1 MTSSCETGEHI
12 DGPVVSVDGNAT
24 VNGTSNDGVLVIS
37 GEARI
42 GSNALIKG
50 DVLVIDG
57 TARIS
62 GHVTDDVIVLHGRA
76 IVLDG
81 ATVGGD
87 VKSTKQPRVERGARV
102 RGSVEKV
109 DTTGTFT
116 AFGIRILGL
125 FWLAVTVSTA
135 VLGLLFV
142 ALLPRAAQT
151 TSRIGRG
158 SVTKSVGVGLLVAI
172 GVPVVALVAAITVVG
187 LPFSLGTFGALGI
200 LHALGYV
207 AGAYCFGRILVKEPK
222 SRIGAFFAGWGI
234 LRAVALIPGI
244 GVLVWIAASVW
255 GIGALTI
262 AAWRAGRGALEPPP
276 EPKTPAV
283 PPPAAAPASDAPGT
297 DTATDDVRGRTSG
310 YGNCVAGAGRRRG
323 GRTCSGRARE
333 VGDEV
338 HQDGFQACEG
348 DFEDD
353 EGVVRGSADLDE
365 APQPER
371 VHRVRQSRGD
381 RRQRVGQQDHAEHR
395 EHRGG
400 DQGERAGVP
409 LDPRQGCGETAERE
423 ADREERHAE
432 TE

>member
-1 MTSSCETGEHI
+1 MRTRNLPPAIARALALGLLTLVTLGVIAGPAAAQSINDVRDKDRRIAVGDVVVNEGEHI

-24 VNGTSNDGVLVIS
+24 VKGQSNDGVLVIS

-57 TARIS
+57 TARIA

-76 IVLDG
+76 VVIDG

-87 VKSTKQPRVERGARV
+87 VRSTKQPRVERGARV
-102 RGSVEKV
+102 RGSVDQV
-109 DTTGTFT
+109 DVAGTFT

-158 SVTKSVGVGLLVAI
+158 SVGKSIGVGVLVAI
-172 GVPVVALVAAITVVG
+172 GIPVVATIAALTVVG

-200 LHALGYV
+200 LHALGYI

-222 SRIGAFFAGWGI
+222 SSIGAFFAGWAI
-234 LRAVALIPGI
+234 LRALALLPGI

-262 AAWRAGRGALEPPP
+262 AAWRAGRGVLEPPP

-283 PPPAAAPASDAPGT
+283 PPPTGAPASDAPASDAPAA
-297 DTATDDVRGRTSG
+297 DTSAEATSWEASDS
-310 YGNCVAGAGRRRG
+310 
-323 GRTCSGRARE
+323 
-333 VGDEV
+333 
-338 HQDGFQACEG
+338 
-348 DFEDD
+348 
-353 EGVVRGSADLDE
+353 DE
-365 APQPER
+365 A
-371 VHRVRQSRGD
+371 
-381 RRQRVGQQDHAEHR
+381 AEP
-395 EHRGG
+395 
-400 DQGERAGVP
+400 AP
-409 LDPRQGCGETAERE
+409 TTPAKPASKTTKTASKP
-423 ADREERHAE
+423 AKKS
-432 TE
+432 

>member
-1 MTSSCETGEHI
+1 MRTRNLPPAIARALALGLLTLVTLGVIAGPAAAQSINDVRDKDRRIAVGDVVVNEGEHI

-24 VNGTSNDGVLVIS
+24 VKGQSNDGVLVIS

-57 TARIS
+57 TARIA

-76 IVLDG
+76 VVIDG

-87 VKSTKQPRVERGARV
+87 VRSTKQPRVERGARV
-102 RGSVEKV
+102 RGSVDQV
-109 DTTGTFT
+109 DVAGTFT

-158 SVTKSVGVGLLVAI
+158 SVGKSIGVGVLVAI
-172 GVPVVALVAAITVVG
+172 GIPVVATIAALTVVG

-200 LHALGYV
+200 LHALGYI

-222 SRIGAFFAGWGI
+222 SSIGAFFAGWAI
-234 LRAVALIPGI
+234 LRALALLPGI

-283 PPPAAAPASDAPGT
+283 PPPTGAPASDAPASDAPAA
-297 DTATDDVRGRTSG
+297 DTSAEATSWEASDS
-310 YGNCVAGAGRRRG
+310 
-323 GRTCSGRARE
+323 
-333 VGDEV
+333 
-338 HQDGFQACEG
+338 
-348 DFEDD
+348 
-353 EGVVRGSADLDE
+353 DE
-365 APQPER
+365 A
-371 VHRVRQSRGD
+371 
-381 RRQRVGQQDHAEHR
+381 AEP
-395 EHRGG
+395 
-400 DQGERAGVP
+400 AP
-409 LDPRQGCGETAERE
+409 TTPAKPASKTTKTASKP
-423 ADREERHAE
+423 AKKS
-432 TE
+432 

>member
-1 MTSSCETGEHI
+1 MRTRNLPPAIARALALGLLTLVTLGVIAGPAAAQSINDVRDKDRRIAVGDVVVNEGEHI

-24 VNGTSNDGVLVIS
+24 VKGQSNDGVLVIS

-57 TARIS
+57 TARIA

-76 IVLDG
+76 VVIDG

-87 VKSTKQPRVERGARV
+87 VRSTKQPRVERGARV
-102 RGSVEKV
+102 RGSVDQV
-109 DTTGTFT
+109 DVAGTFT

-158 SVTKSVGVGLLVAI
+158 SVGKSIGVGVLVAI
-172 GVPVVALVAAITVVG
+172 GIPVVATIAALTVVG

-200 LHALGYV
+200 LHALGYI

-222 SRIGAFFAGWGI
+222 SSIGAFFAGWAI
-234 LRAVALIPGI
+234 LRALALLPGI

-283 PPPAAAPASDAPGT
+283 PPPTAAPASDAPASDAPAA
-297 DTATDDVRGRTSG
+297 DTSAEATSWEASDS
-310 YGNCVAGAGRRRG
+310 
-323 GRTCSGRARE
+323 
-333 VGDEV
+333 
-338 HQDGFQACEG
+338 
-348 DFEDD
+348 
-353 EGVVRGSADLDE
+353 DE
-365 APQPER
+365 A
-371 VHRVRQSRGD
+371 
-381 RRQRVGQQDHAEHR
+381 AEP
-395 EHRGG
+395 
-400 DQGERAGVP
+400 AP
-409 LDPRQGCGETAERE
+409 TTPAKPASKTTKTASKP
-423 ADREERHAE
+423 AKKS
-432 TE
+432 